1 MAPRHFDP
9 KAPSVKLGTPTM
21 LIKLNERGVRAY
33 TASGGA
39 VFRRHADWQS
49 RTGRIAKYSR
59 DRLHAYVIW
68 KGNRSWDRVLVDLIE
83 PCSFAPDIADSPV
96 SH

>member
-1 MAPRHFDP
+1 M
-9 KAPSVKLGTPTM
+9 GEPTM
-21 LIKLNERGVRAY
+21 LVKLNERGVRAY
-33 TASGGA
+33 MASGGA
-39 VFRRHADWQS
+39 GYRRHADWQS
-49 RTGRIAKYSR
+49 RTGQISKYSR

>member
-1 MAPRHFDP
+1 MGE
-9 KAPSVKLGTPTM
+9 LTM

-39 VFRRHADWQS
+39 VHRRRADWQS
-49 RTGRIAKYSR
+49 RIGRIVKYSR

-68 KGNRSWDRVLVDLIE
+68 NGNHTSDRVSIDLIE
-83 PCSFAPDIADSPV
+83 PAFQLT
-96 SH
+96 

>member
-1 MAPRHFDP
+1 M
-9 KAPSVKLGTPTM
+9 GEPTM
-21 LIKLNERGVRAY
+21 LVKLNERGVRAY
-33 TASGGA
+33 MASGGA
-39 VFRRHADWQS
+39 GYRRHADWQS
-49 RTGRIAKYSR
+49 RTGQISKYSR
-59 DRLHAYVIW
+59 DHLHAYVIW